1 LAPWYMDRRIGRME
15 RMLLQRR
22 IPVVLINK
30 WRHDEVLQVSQ
41 SFPSVV
47 NSMAKPD
54 VSIFV
59 ATLANE
65 LLQASNRQ
73 IRFQAYS

>member
-1 LAPWYMDRRIGRME
+1 
-15 RMLLQRR
+15 
-22 IPVVLINK
+22 
-30 WRHDEVLQVSQ
+30 
-41 SFPSVV
+41 V

-54 VSIFV
+54 ASIFV